1 MVERD
6 AFPVRLSSFGQ
17 LMNTYTFC
25 WSDAVHRVLPSLS
38 VLAFKHVHRHVFLCL
53 PLRTHCTVQLRRNSI
68 VYMCVL
74 CVYIY
79 LGARLDVCHFQPA
92 LLGVPTPKLNKQADT
107 LPASSVS
114 VNSLSVAF
122 LAVGSVVCGERG
134 FSLAAAGTSSP
145 TAPHGIL
152 NYCQKNKLCYRS
164 ADDPLMTW
172 SFIRLDLWL
181 KHKEMQLHTKHI
193 HEFHLKQTTTENV

>member
-1 MVERD
+1 M
-6 AFPVRLSSFGQ
+6 
-17 LMNTYTFC
+17 Y
-25 WSDAVHRVLPSLS
+25 
-38 VLAFKHVHRHVFLCL
+38 
-53 PLRTHCTVQLRRNSI
+53 
-68 VYMCVL
+68 VL

-79 LGARLDVCHFQPA
+79 LGARLDVCHFRAA

-114 VNSLSVAF
+114 VNSLSVVF

-134 FSLAAAGTSSP
+134 FRWTNSP
-145 TAPHGIL
+145 IAPHGIL

-172 SFIRLDLWL
+172 IFIWLHLWL
-181 KHKEMQLHTKHI
+181 KHKEMQLHTKHN
-193 HEFHLKQTTTENV
+193 HKFHLKQKKTLQKHEAFLRELVLTYWWTGNISRSTKYNNTWGGCCS

>member
-1 MVERD
+1 
-6 AFPVRLSSFGQ
+6 
-17 LMNTYTFC
+17 MNTYTFC

-53 PLRTHCTVQLRRNSI
+53 PLRTHCKVQLRLNSI
-68 VYMCVL
+68 VYMYVL

-79 LGARLDVCHFQPA
+79 LGARVDVCHFQPA

-122 LAVGSVVCGERG
+122 LAVGSVVCEVLVRRCRNELSDRSTRDSKLLPEEQTALPVCRWPVDDLNSYLTGSVTEAQRN
-134 FSLAAAGTSSP
+134 AAS
-145 TAPHGIL
+145 H
-152 NYCQKNKLCYRS
+152 
-164 ADDPLMTW
+164 
-172 SFIRLDLWL
+172 
-181 KHKEMQLHTKHI
+181 
-193 HEFHLKQTTTENV
+193 